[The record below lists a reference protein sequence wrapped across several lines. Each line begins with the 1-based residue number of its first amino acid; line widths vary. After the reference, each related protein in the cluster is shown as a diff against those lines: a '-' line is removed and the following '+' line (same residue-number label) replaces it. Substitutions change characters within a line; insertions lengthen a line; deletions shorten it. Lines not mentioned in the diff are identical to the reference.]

1 MIFIAYISL
10 IIAFI
15 DALFL
20 KNLLVGSV
28 SFSLLYTITAYL
40 TGKKYFPS
48 HAWWQELV
56 VGGVITTASYT
67 VVLTILFYFTSLAT
81 THYLAVFLFVTAIL
95 LGISKKTPLPN
106 LRNLHLSLPPVS
118 LYLYTAYTL
127 SLGLALYLLIT
138 AGTTA
143 PTHSVWLH
151 LTPLFWIALVGA
163 TVTLFAIF
171 AYHKGP
177 SILIALSAYS
187 FVIINIANLVYRIGF
202 GYDPFVHQATE
213 RLLLETGTI
222 TPTPLY
228 YIGHYTFVTF
238 LHTLTHLPLHLIDRF
253 LPSLLFAV
261 TIPTTL
267 YTVITKYFSASAEKI
282 GVATASILAIPALLL
297 VTPTPQASSLVFG
310 VITLALILLY
320 AHDTQPSLGVITLC
334 GVATFALHPI
344 TAFALVPI
352 GIGVL
357 LFKHTNLS
365 HTFNSIITFLLAIIV
380 YPTIFY
386 LASSLTPNTIMLELP
401 NPSRLALLFF
411 PFERHYTLLD
421 LVYYAGNT
429 LIPLVILAQV
439 GYLTRT
445 KKKRVI
451 TLTALS
457 SLGLFISALIMQ
469 LTFVFTA
476 LVTSEQS
483 FFTQRII
490 LISAY
495 IGLPALW
502 HYMTSIQLKP
512 LLRHTLYAVMALL
525 LLISTYLSYPRFDDY
540 DNTQFITVSQS
551 DIDAVHIIESLST
564 NPVVLANQMTAVT
577 ALKEFGFTYSITLP
591 SGEEIF
597 RYPIPTGQ
605 HLHTLYQELITLE
618 NTEKTLATI
627 REFTGDADLFLVI
640 PTYWRT
646 YAQIRATLSHF
657 ADDIYATHDHTIFR
671 F

>member
-10 IIAFI
+10 IIAFV
-15 DALFL
+15 DALFV
-20 KNLLVGSV
+20 KNPLVGSA
-28 SFSLLYTITAYL
+28 SFGLFFIITAYL
-40 TGKKYFPS
+40 TGKKFFPS

-67 VVLTILFYFTSLAT
+67 VVLTIVFYFTTLST
-81 THYLAVFLFVTAIL
+81 THYLAIFLFVSALL
-95 LGISKKTPLPN
+95 LGLSKKTPLPN
-106 LRNLHLSLPPVS
+106 LRNLHLSLPPIS
-118 LYLYTAYTL
+118 LYLYTAYAL
-127 SLGLALYLLIT
+127 SLGVVLYLLIT

-163 TVTLFAIF
+163 TATLFALF

-213 RLLLETGTI
+213 QLLLQTGTI

-228 YIGHYTFVTF
+228 YIGHYTLVTF

-261 TIPTTL
+261 TVPTIL

-282 GVATASILAIPALLL
+282 AVATASILAIPALLL

-310 VITLALILLY
+310 VITMALMLLY
-320 AHDTQPSLGVITLC
+320 AHDTRPSLGVITLC

-365 HTFNSIITFLLAIIV
+365 HTFNSIITFLLAIVV

-386 LASSLTPNTIMLELP
+386 LASSLTPNTITLALP
-401 NPSRLALLFF
+401 DLSRLSVILF
-411 PFERHYTLLD
+411 PFARHYTLLD
-421 LVYYAGNT
+421 LVYLAGNAI
-429 LIPLVILAQV
+429 LPLVILAQL

-457 SLGLFISALIMQ
+457 SLGLFLSAVIMQ
-469 LTFVFTA
+469 VTFVFTA
-476 LVTSEQS
+476 LVSSEQS
-483 FFTQRII
+483 FFTQRIL

-495 IGLPALW
+495 LGLPALW
-502 HYMTSIQLKP
+502 HYITSIEVHT
-512 LLRHTLYAVMALL
+512 LLRRTLCGVMALL
-525 LLISTYLSYPRFDDY
+525 ILISVYLSYPRFDDY
-540 DNTQFITVSQS
+540 DNTQFISVSQS
-551 DIDAVHIIESLST
+551 DSDAVHLIRSLSD
-564 NPVVLANQMTAVT
+564 NPLVLANQMTAVT

-605 HLHTLYQELITLE
+605 HLHTLYQELITLGD
-618 NTEKTLATI
+618 TEKTLATI
-627 REFTGDADLFLVI
+627 REFTGEADLFLVV

-657 ADDIYATHDHTIFR
+657 AHDIYATQDHIIFH